1 MAALARLA
9 AVLAAAAVLGGC
21 ARDHTLRCEPSERY
35 ARAGSTAPVRVP
47 DDLTP
52 PDETDALQ
60 LPSAP
65 SAPAADGAEKAC
77 LETPPT
83 FTPGGRGR
91 GAAPPAGG
99 DREID
104 N

>member
-1 MAALARLA
+1 M
-9 AVLAAAAVLGGC
+9 LAAAAVLGAC
-21 ARDHTLRCEPSERY
+21 ARDHTLRCEPSDRY
-35 ARAGSTAPVRVP
+35 ALAESTAPVRVP

-60 LPSAP
+60 LPAAESRP
-65 SAPAADGAEKAC
+65 PADADKAC

-91 GAAPPAGG
+91 GAAPPPGG
-99 DREID
+99 EREIS

>member
-1 MAALARLA
+1 MIALSRVAAF
-9 AVLAAAAVLGGC
+9 VVAAAIFGGC
-21 ARDHTLRCEPSERY
+21 SRDHTLRCEPSDRY

-60 LPSAP
+60 LPTGDAP
-65 SAPAADGAEKAC
+65 PAADAEKPC

-91 GAAPPAGG
+91 GAAAPPAGG